1 MSDVQLILSV
11 QNNTGDVYTIVHNA
25 TTTPDT
31 VDNREDAGTPGD
43 LRKGLEIRVGKV
55 SGQDDAV
62 EYMCHCPSQ

>member
-1 MSDVQLILSV
+1 M
-11 QNNTGDVYTIVHNA
+11 QNNTGDVYTIVHSA

-62 EYMCHCPSQ
+62 E